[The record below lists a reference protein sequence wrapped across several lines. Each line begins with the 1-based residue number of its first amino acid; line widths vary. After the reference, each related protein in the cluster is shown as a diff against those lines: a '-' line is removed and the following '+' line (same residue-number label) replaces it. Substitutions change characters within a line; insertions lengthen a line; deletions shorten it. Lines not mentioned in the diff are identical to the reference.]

1 MVGDGPNKISIDK
14 SRHVAQ
20 RRAMA
25 EWRKRQCIYETHQT
39 FGDRY
44 WARVLVD
51 GEYYDVSRNE
61 LASLR
66 GGRTPADLELYPVAG
81 ED

>member
-1 MVGDGPNKISIDK
+1 MVGDGPNKISIDM

-25 EWRKRQCIYETHQT
+25 KWRERQRVFVTHQT

-44 WARVLVD
+44 SARVLVD
-51 GEYYDVSRNE
+51 GEYYDVSRGE
-61 LASLR
+61 LESLLA
-66 GGRTPADLELYPVAG
+66 GVTPADLELYPVAG

>member
-1 MVGDGPNKISIDK
+1 MGDGPNKIPIDM
-14 SRHVAQ
+14 SRHVTQ

-25 EWRKRQCIYETHQT
+25 EWRERHRVFVTHQT

-44 WARVLVD
+44 SARVLVN
-51 GEYYDVSRNE
+51 GEYYDVSRTE

-66 GGRTPADLELYPVAG
+66 AGRTPADLELYPVAG